1 MYVDV
6 IVFYCVVLV
15 FEGFNMV
22 LSFYF
27 LEILYNKLMMKEFDD
42 FLMWVI
48 ISKFVIFIFLFLYS
62 NILLVLL
69 YVFVIRVL

>member
-1 MYVDV
+1 MYVDY
-6 IVFYCVVLV
+6 VFYCVILV

>member
-1 MYVDV
+1 MYIDY
-6 IVFYCVVLV
+6 ILCVVLV

-42 FLMWVI
+42 FLTRVI

>member
-42 FLMWVI
+42 FLMRVI

>member
-1 MYVDV
+1 MYIDY
-6 IVFYCVVLV
+6 ILCVVLV